1 MHDVSRDQRSALLR
15 LDPADNVAMAK
26 RDLAAGE
33 HIDFA
38 GAILAIERPVPTGH
52 KVAVATIQPGARIV
66 KFRVSIGSA
75 TEAIVPGA
83 YVHTHNMRSDYIPT
97 FTFEAGRQFEEG
109 KA

>member
-1 MHDVSRDQRSALLR
+1 MQNVIPDQHSALLR

-33 HIDFA
+33 RVPFA
-38 GAILAIERPVPTGH
+38 GAILGIERHVPTGH
-52 KVAVATIQPGARIV
+52 KVAVARIESGARIF

-75 TEAIVPGA
+75 TEAIAPGA
-83 YVHTHNMRSDYIPT
+83 YVHTHNMKSDYIPT